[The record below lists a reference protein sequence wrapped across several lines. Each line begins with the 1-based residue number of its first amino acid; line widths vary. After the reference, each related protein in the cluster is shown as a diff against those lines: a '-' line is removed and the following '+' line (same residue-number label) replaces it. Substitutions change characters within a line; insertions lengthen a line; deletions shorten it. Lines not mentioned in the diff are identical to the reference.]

1 MAAIRAMIAETMYPV
16 RLTSDLSEPGG
27 HEVGRD
33 EHSGKTQQHQQ
44 VELHEPDSAENW
56 INVALTIPEGGRLKA
71 CGGPI
76 TA

>member
-16 RLTSDLSEPGG
+16 RLTSDLSEAGRE
-27 HEVGRD
+27 EVCRD
-33 EHSGKTQQHQQ
+33 EHRGKAQQHQQ

-56 INVALTIPEGGRLKA
+56 INVALTIPERGRLTS
-71 CGGPI
+71 CGGPF